1 MAEEKKNLQFDP
13 NIDPNYDYRQ
23 EVEILAKRKRRG
35 RIWIAIFSIA
45 LVTLILI
52 SFGSILVAQKQ
63 TSAASIRLVNRA
75 KEIELAEVGF
85 RVKTPLTAAEMLDY
99 ELTSDPRNDAMEEK
113 VYWGKDRV
121 DQRTLLF
128 IIGKSGHEALSLT
141 PVTTRD
147 YKKGDDINL
156 YRSFP
161 EIDFSSRHVTTNFL
175 AGDLDYFGFTVL
187 FKIKLKNET
196 VLSGYPF
203 YFEHNSRFQGYNDVD
218 HAIRLGFESNHTK
231 DIIRPIAASGS
242 GYTESSILVGGRLDL
257 ERQLGDN
264 HHYYDYTTYPDDDGK
279 FYEIAYGDFEH
290 ELTDEHWETTP
301 AEAVDPEATGTVT
314 KQGIHPLK
322 MNAVTPKRAYFKNSF
337 RYYSYVQEVGQQ
349 IAYTDEEGIAELD
362 IKIWLEGWDP
372 AATDDVDGVNF
383 EADLGFL
390 VRDKDLQR

>member
-1 MAEEKKNLQFDP
+1 V
-13 NIDPNYDYRQ
+13 
-23 EVEILAKRKRRG
+23 EVLAKRKRRG
-35 RIWIAIFSIA
+35 RIWVTAFSIA

-85 RVKTPLTAAEMLDY
+85 RVATPLTAAEMADY
-99 ELTSDPRNDAMEEK
+99 NLTSDPRNDYMEEK
-113 VYWGKDRV
+113 VYWGQDRV

-128 IIGKSGHEALSLT
+128 IIGKSGHDALSLT
-141 PVTTRD
+141 PVTTRE
-147 YKKGDDINL
+147 YKKDDDIKL

-161 EIDFSSRHVTTNFL
+161 EIDFTSRHVTTNAL
-175 AGDLDYFGFTVL
+175 AGNLDYFGFTVL
-187 FKIKLKNET
+187 FKIKLRNDT

-218 HAIRLGFESNHTK
+218 HAIRLGFESSYRK

-242 GYTESSILVGGRLDL
+242 AYTESSISVGGRLDL
-257 ERQLGDN
+257 DRQLGDE
-264 HHYYDYTTYPDDDGK
+264 HHFYDYTTYPDDDGK

-290 ELTDEHWETTP
+290 ALTDEHWESNP
-301 AEAVDPEATGTVT
+301 AGAIDPEVTGVVT
-314 KQGIHPLK
+314 KPGIHALK
-322 MNAVTPKRAYFKNSF
+322 VDEVTPKRAYFKNSF

-349 IAYTDEEGIAELD
+349 IAFTDEEGIAELD

-372 AATDDVDGVNF
+372 AATDDVDGINF
-383 EADLGFL
+383 EADIGFL
-390 VRDKDLQR
+390 VRDKDL